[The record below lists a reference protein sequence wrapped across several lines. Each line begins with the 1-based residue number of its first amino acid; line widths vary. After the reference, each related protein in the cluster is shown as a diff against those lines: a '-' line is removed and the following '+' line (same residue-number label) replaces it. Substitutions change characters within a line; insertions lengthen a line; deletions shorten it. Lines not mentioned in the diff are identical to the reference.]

1 MKQLEVT
8 VPFKEGLHARPAV
21 KLIKLVNGFESTVTI
36 LKNGKGYNAG
46 SITSVLAGGIA
57 YGDQILLKIEGPDE
71 EAAAAALQAYL
82 T

>member
-21 KLIKLVNGFESTVTI
+21 KLIKMVNGYTSAVTI
-36 LKNGKGYNAG
+36 LKNGKEYNAG
-46 SITSVLAGGIA
+46 SITSVLAGGIVH
-57 YGDQILLKIEGPDE
+57 GDRILLKIDGPDE
-71 EAAAAALQAYL
+71 DAAADALEAYF

>member
-21 KLIKLVNGFESTVTI
+21 KLIKLVSGFESAVTI
-36 LKNGKGYNAG
+36 LKNGKEYNAG
-46 SITSVLAGGIA
+46 SITSVLAGGIM
-57 YGDQILLKIEGPDE
+57 YGDQILLKIDGPDE
-71 EAAAAALQAYL
+71 DAAAAALEAYL

>member
-21 KLIKLVNGFESTVTI
+21 KLIKLVSGFESTVTI
-36 LKNGKGYNAG
+36 FKNGKEYNAG
-46 SITSVLAGGIA
+46 SITSVLAGGIL
-57 YGDQILLKIEGPDE
+57 YGDQILLKIDGPDE
-71 EAAAAALQAYL
+71 DAAAAALKAYL